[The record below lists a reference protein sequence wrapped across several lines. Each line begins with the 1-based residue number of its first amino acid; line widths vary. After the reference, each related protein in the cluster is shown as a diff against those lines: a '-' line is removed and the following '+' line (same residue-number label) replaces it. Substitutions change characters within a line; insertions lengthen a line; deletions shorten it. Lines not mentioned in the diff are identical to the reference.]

1 MPDQGLAQEFEFS
14 RCEHDELALFLS
26 FTALSARSC
35 HAATPET
42 QKNTS
47 VQKKTSIVCCSNWF
61 LALHVLYYSLQFGT
75 VDAEIVDPLLRTQ
88 S

>member
-1 MPDQGLAQEFEFS
+1 MPDQGLSQEFEFS
-14 RCEHDELALFLS
+14 RCEHDELALS
-26 FTALSARSC
+26 FSPSLPSLPA
-35 HAATPET
+35 PET